1 MGHGGGR
8 GSIADHFLG
17 ALQHRDFRTL
27 WVANVS
33 GGAAAWALIV
43 ARGWEA
49 FSLSGSS
56 VWVGLVTFAAM
67 IPLFLVPPIAGL
79 LADRIDRRALLA
91 ASFGINL
98 AHILALAALALV
110 GSLEL
115 WHLVVLGFIN
125 GVGRSIQMPAT
136 QALLPNLV
144 PRERLLNAIAL
155 NQATQHGSR
164 LTGPL
169 LILPLLATVGVS
181 GAFIACT
188 VFYLVG
194 LTMVLRIRTSSTGVI
209 DPEKSAIGNL
219 LEGAAYVY
227 RDRLLRSLFTLVVL
241 HCLLTMSFESMLP
254 VLSQEKLGAGNDG
267 VRFSLLMMGI
277 GAGALVVVLALAG
290 TRGDLARGR
299 LLLVLGVA
307 SGLEPIGLAVSPNL
321 SMALLFAVI
330 MGGTQAGFMTITG
343 TIVQSVVPDA
353 IRGRVMS
360 LYLWHIGGVMAVAN
374 LAYGSLADSVG
385 APVVLTVT
393 GAIFAAVGVAS
404 VMRVPLRELYLR
416 GAPAGAV
423 AG

>member
-1 MGHGGGR
+1 
-8 GSIADHFLG
+8 
-17 ALQHRDFRTL
+17 
-27 WVANVS
+27 
-33 GGAAAWALIV
+33 
-43 ARGWEA
+43 
-49 FSLSGSS
+49 
-56 VWVGLVTFAAM
+56 
-67 IPLFLVPPIAGL
+67 
-79 LADRIDRRALLA
+79 
-91 ASFGINL
+91 
-98 AHILALAALALV
+98 
-110 GSLEL
+110 
-115 WHLVVLGFIN
+115 
-125 GVGRSIQMPAT
+125 
-136 QALLPNLV
+136 
-144 PRERLLNAIAL
+144 
-155 NQATQHGSR
+155 
-164 LTGPL
+164 
-169 LILPLLATVGVS
+169 
-181 GAFIACT
+181 
-188 VFYLVG
+188 
-194 LTMVLRIRTSSTGVI
+194 MVLRIRTSSTGVI

-307 SGLEPIGLAVSPNL
+307 SGLAPIGLAVSPNL
-321 SMALLFAVI
+321 SMALLFTVI

-404 VMRVPLRELYLR
+404 VMRVPSAEAVPSRRTGGSGCRLRQLPTVPGQR
-416 GAPAGAV
+416 SGPIRIPPRRP
-423 AG
+423 